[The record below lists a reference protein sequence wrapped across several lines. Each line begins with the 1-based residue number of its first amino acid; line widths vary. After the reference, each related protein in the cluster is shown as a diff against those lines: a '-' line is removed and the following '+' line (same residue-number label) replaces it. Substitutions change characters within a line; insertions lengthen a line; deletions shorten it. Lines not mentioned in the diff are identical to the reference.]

1 MGLRAGPPSSGSVV
15 WGNLEPGDKAGL
27 MDADDQKLTSPEP
40 EDNLPAYA
48 LDILDDDEAE
58 EVSQQTAT
66 SAELQDELRRDE
78 ATVGMLGYVVQ
89 QHEPPPEL
97 KRRVL
102 ATSIETRNLPI
113 NLAERRKSDLSRTIA
128 AIAAVFVVIL
138 FGASIGLWY
147 EVEDRDNQIADL
159 RATAEE
165 GEERVETL
173 RETAE
178 SAGVWV
184 NFEQPFVWTPLN
196 VTQPE
201 EDAGG
206 YLCRSQDGTVGY
218 VITTGMDV
226 EEGKVLQAWLIGEEG
241 RWPSGTF
248 STDTNGRGFLILQRL
263 PDEPVQAFTTIA
275 ITMEPPGGSLE
286 PTTDPVL
293 IAEID

>member
-1 MGLRAGPPSSGSVV
+1 
-15 WGNLEPGDKAGL
+15 
-27 MDADDQKLTSPEP
+27 MDAEGKDLTSPEP
-40 EDNLPAYA
+40 EDNVPTEERDNLPAYA
-48 LDILDDDEAE
+48 LDILEDDEAE
-58 EVSQQTAT
+58 EVSQQAAI

-89 QHEPPPEL
+89 QHEPPPDL

-102 ATSIETRNLPI
+102 ASSIETRNLPVS
-113 NLAERRKSDLSRTIA
+113 LAERRKSDLSRTIA
-128 AIAAVFVVIL
+128 AVAAVFVVIL
-138 FGASIGLWY
+138 FGASAGLWY

-159 RATAEE
+159 QATAQE
-165 GEERVETL
+165 GQERVEVL

-184 NFEQPFVWTPLN
+184 NFEQPFVWTPLS
-196 VTQPE
+196 VTGQE

-218 VITTGMDV
+218 IITIGTPV
-226 EEGKVLQAWLIGEEG
+226 EEGKVLQAWLIGEGG

-248 STDTNGRGFLILQRL
+248 STDADGRGFLILQR
-263 PDEPVQAFTTIA
+263 PGEPVQAFSTIA
-275 ITMEPPGGSLE
+275 ITEEPPGGSLE
-286 PTTDPVL
+286 PTTEPIL